1 MKDQYVGDVGDYGK
15 LGVLRALTA
24 GGGPSLGVVWYLVP
38 NDGTTDGRFID
49 YLRPSSALRA
59 CDPPL
64 FDALATLVGS
74 GTRKVAELARI
85 GVLPNGTVYYDDLL
99 ELGDVPDRAA
109 QRSRWLARALEV
121 TRDCGLV
128 FVDPDNGLE
137 TMSTSRTA
145 KRGPK
150 YVFYDEL
157 RAFSTRG
164 QGLVIYHHLN
174 RAKGHG
180 THERQVQQRLADLGR
195 ELGISGTIY
204 GLRFRRG
211 SSRVFF
217 VTEPRRGAKQ
227 LRARIHAFRASPW
240 ADHFEVVEH
249 TPTATSSDR

>member
-24 GGGPSLGVVWYLVP
+24 SGGPSLGVVWYLVP
-38 NDGTTDGRFID
+38 NDGTTDGKFIN
-49 YLRPSSALRA
+49 YLHPASALRV
-59 CDPPL
+59 CDPSL

-74 GTRKVAELARI
+74 GTRNVAELARI
-85 GVLPNGTVYYDDLL
+85 GVLPHGTIYYNDLL
-99 ELGDVPDRAA
+99 DFGDEPDRAA
-109 QRSRWLARALEV
+109 QRGGWLARALHA
-121 TRDCGLV
+121 TRDCALV

-137 TMSTSRTA
+137 TVSTSRTA

-157 RAFSTRG
+157 RAFSKRG

-180 THERQVQQRLADLGR
+180 THERQVQQRAADLRR
-195 ELGISGTIY
+195 ELGLSGTIY

-217 VTEPRRGAKQ
+217 VTEPRHGARQ
-227 LRARIHAFRASPW
+227 LRARIRAFGASPW
-240 ADHFEVVEH
+240 TEHFDIVEH
-249 TPTATSSDR
+249 TATTT